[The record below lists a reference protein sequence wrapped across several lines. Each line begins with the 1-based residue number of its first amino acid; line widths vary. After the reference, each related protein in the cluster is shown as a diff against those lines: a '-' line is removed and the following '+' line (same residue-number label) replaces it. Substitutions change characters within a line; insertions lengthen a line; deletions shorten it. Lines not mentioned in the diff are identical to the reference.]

1 MVVAFKYKL
10 EMYYLLLNQ
19 NCGVVRRIVM
29 KKIVILYA
37 LVLFFCAV
45 GSASAVSLPPDYN
58 TVPEP
63 STLLM
68 IGSGIVGMLAF
79 CRRKK

>member
-1 MVVAFKYKL
+1 
-10 EMYYLLLNQ
+10 
-19 NCGVVRRIVM
+19 M
-29 KKIVILYA
+29 KKIVFLYA
-37 LVLFFCAV
+37 LILFFCAV
-45 GSASAVSLPPDYN
+45 GTAFASYDSSGSPFYP

-79 CRRKK
+79 CRWKK